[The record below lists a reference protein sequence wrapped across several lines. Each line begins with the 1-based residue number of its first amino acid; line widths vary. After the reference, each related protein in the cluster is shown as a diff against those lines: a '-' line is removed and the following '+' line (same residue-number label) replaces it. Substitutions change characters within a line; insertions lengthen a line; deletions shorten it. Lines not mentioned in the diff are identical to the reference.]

1 MATLPDE
8 RSLGERP
15 AIRTSGGVAQIG
27 GATGY
32 EGVAARNELVAS
44 NEISNAG
51 DILQKAQNEYDGT
64 VVQDKIN
71 QLNSQRLTL
80 EAEAKKVQGGNAANP
95 EFYAK
100 QRAQFDQLI
109 SASGEGLTP
118 NQQRLYK
125 IHAQQPAL
133 QFQSALLGHIA
144 TQSEVFAKNTY
155 LAGINAQMTEI
166 RNNPG
171 DETIFNTAIE
181 NAKNLNLKE
190 TQRTGEEQ
198 TLDMRNQQF
207 EQKAWIDRVEAM
219 RLKDPVWALRLIQDN
234 PDKFDP
240 KERTTLSH
248 QMYLGAAPVL
258 AQRIADKQMQGGT
271 FTPIDSKQSTGIPEF
286 DKMPDDWKL
295 HVINLANAQLNRVTT
310 LADKNVD
317 EMYSQLKTG
326 IPATEQDMARWGG
339 NMMAANRRAEFIQF
353 QNEQTS
359 IQAVLQSSKDEQL
372 AYRDSLNANMLKGA
386 NLKDQARVA
395 GLTSAINTNLKML
408 DENPVRYA
416 SLRLGAQIQPFN
428 ASDFSGQDVAA
439 KVGAKLQQRF
449 SVLDA
454 NNLPRKPLDPS
465 EAEYFLDMIKKS
477 PPDVASKTYGM
488 FRNAA
493 GNDANYMDLMQQIST
508 GSKIRGYVGILNARG
523 VSAQT
528 GTAMFSDNPSRSAAD
543 ITTTLETGLRLLDQS
558 GEDKQDKGKLSMF
571 LPNDTKFQ
579 SDFSNYMGD
588 AFAGMGKDAILGMQA
603 AKTYYAGRASEK
615 GIIAV
620 DKLGSNVDSS
630 LLEESI
636 RATIGNIANIGTGK
650 VIAPYGMA
658 SGDFQQQARDKFI
671 AQMDAAGKN
680 GASEWSNITL
690 QPVAPDIYKVVSNSG
705 RETITNPKT
714 GLPIVLDFR
723 TDTMKDQFGRRPSE
737 LIPTDVPINAKA
749 KK

>member
-32 EGVAARNELVAS
+32 EGVAAKNELIAS

-198 TLDMRNQQF
+198 TLDMRNQKF
-207 EQKAWIDRVEAM
+207 EQEAWTDRVDVM
-219 RLKDPVWALRLIQDN
+219 RLNDPVRALGLMQN
-234 PDKFDP
+234 NQEKFDP
-240 KERTTLSH
+240 KQLDTLSKR
-248 QMYLGAAPVL
+248 MYLGAAPVL
-258 AQRIADKQMQGGT
+258 AQTLADRKMQAGD
-271 FTPIDSKQSTGIPEF
+271 FTPLDAKAQTGIPEY
-286 DKMPDDWKL
+286 DKMPPDWKL
-295 HVINLANAQLNRVTT
+295 HVIGLANQQLARVTN
-310 LADKNVD
+310 LADKTSAALD
-317 EMYSQLKTG
+317 AQLATG
-326 IPATEQDMARWGG
+326 IPAPEDQKAQWQQIMRASGREQEYNDYL
-339 NMMAANRRAEFIQF
+339 NAET
-353 QNEQTS
+353 QT
-359 IQAVLQSSKDEQL
+359 QALLQSPLDQQIIFRNK
-372 AYRDSLNANMLKGA
+372 LNDDLVKNGGTVKQ
-386 NLKDQARVA
+386 QATVQR
-395 GLTSAINTNLKML
+395 LTTAINNNIKLA
-408 DENPVRYA
+408 DENPIGFLVRRTSVPIEPIQSA
-416 SLRLGAQIQPFN
+416 DLSDPAKLGAKIQ
-428 ASDFSGQDVAA
+428 A
-439 KVGAKLQQRF
+439 RF
-449 SVLDA
+449 DALDA
-454 NNLPRKPLDPS
+454 ANLPQKPLDPL
-465 EAEYFLDMIKKS
+465 EAGYFADALAKM
-477 PPDVASKTYGM
+477 PPGAAAGM
-488 FRNAA
+488 FGNFRKAA
-493 GNDANYMDLMQQIST
+493 GNDARFISLMQQVGNGT
-508 GSKIRGYVGILNARG
+508 QAEAYAGILWAKNQ
-523 VSAQT
+523 SAQSGTSWFGANPTINAAQIATTMTT
-528 GTAMFSDNPSRSAAD
+528 GA
-543 ITTTLETGLRLLDQS
+543 RLLNQS
-558 GEDKQDKGKLSMF
+558 GVDKADKGKLGFF
-571 LPNDTKFQ
+571 LPNDAAMQTAFA
-579 SDFSNYMGD
+579 NYVGD
-588 AFAGMGKDAILGMQA
+588 AFAGLGKEAMTSYNMM
-603 AKTYYAGRASEK
+603 KTYYAGRASEK
-615 GIIAV
+615 GIIAA
-620 DKLGSNVDSS
+620 DKTIGSIDSD
-630 LLEESI
+630 LLDESI
-636 RATIGNIANIGTGK
+636 RVTLGNIGNIGSAK
-650 VIAPYGMA
+650 VIAPYGMSA
-658 SGDFQQQARDKFI
+658 SDFQQQARDKFI
-671 AQMDAAGKN
+671 EQMDAAGRN
-680 GASEWSNITL
+680 GASDWGSVTL
-690 QPVAPDIYKVVSNSG
+690 QAVAPDQYKVVSNSG